1 MKLTTETKKQ
11 IFKEYGGSDKNTGST
26 EAQVAII
33 THRINHLTGHLKNAK
48 KKDHNTTLSLL
59 KLVGQRKRFLSYL
72 MSKDIEKYRA
82 LILKLN
88 LRK

>member
-11 IFKEYGGSDKNTGST
+11 IFKEYGGSEKNTGST

-33 THRINHLTGHLKNAK
+33 THRINHLTGHLKNA

>member
-48 KKDHNTTLSLL
+48 KDHNTTLSLL